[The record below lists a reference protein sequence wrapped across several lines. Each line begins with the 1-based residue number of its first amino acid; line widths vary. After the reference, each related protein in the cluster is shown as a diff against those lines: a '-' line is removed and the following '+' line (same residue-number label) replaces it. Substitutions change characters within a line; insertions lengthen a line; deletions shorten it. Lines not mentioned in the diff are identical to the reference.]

1 MFVFIRFCLQEISS
15 KFFANCEWSKPGAN
29 TPITEPS
36 PIEPVAFQILPS
48 PAMTENIL
56 PRPRQINFSI
66 LTNDLTSYERTG
78 QGTTIQGT
86 PSAVG
91 QNDDHVEALEEVAK
105 LKSRLAELSDAE
117 SQLVSLKIKL
127 DEVQTEKS
135 TVSSELNRHRD
146 AASSLKL
153 DIVAKSQM
161 IADVLNE
168 KRVLQNELNDVRLAM
183 NRMNSAQIEAK
194 VLQERL
200 DSQTKELEQLQLK
213 FDEISKQGDDLR
225 KELESLTASMVKK
238 DNLLSKLEKENQN
251 WAQSELN
258 YQRTISELQL
268 AASESH
274 STTEA
279 RLQEELE
286 ATKTDLFEKMV
297 DFERVQ
303 LDVQHLRNLLYQQQE
318 NNLRTDAMDE
328 IAECVEKELNY
339 SAHLDSSILKAIE
352 SDDVNSE
359 EDLYNQKPLKQ
370 RDNDALRQELLAT
383 QQKYEAERK
392 TVTQMQKLLE
402 VERHNSG
409 SLQQQDAHI
418 IDAMRHRLEAAVEHE
433 AQVERQL
440 DEERAKVERL
450 TAQLLV
456 HQRSLSRENSFLVK
470 TPPESPRR
478 TPRMSDMESE
488 LVGRL
493 QSEVKLLTAQNERE
507 KERLTDT
514 ERVLER
520 EKSRF
525 EKELADRR
533 DYGERIKREL
543 DRVFEEKEK
552 MAIELDNAQEQLSM
566 SAHEIASLEARIA
579 NLQDAELRRA
589 SRRGK
594 ERNENTQNA
603 VDVQEL
609 RLKLVMVERERD
621 TLRDKCG
628 VLQGDIE
635 RSAQREA
642 QLTDALVKEHSG
654 EGVVPQQFLQKLAN
668 IAENTKEY
676 RQMAETLQLLTQ
688 ERHALQQRVDDMEI
702 RNRAFNRDELE
713 KRVSIL
719 AF

>member
-1 MFVFIRFCLQEISS
+1 M
-15 KFFANCEWSKPGAN
+15 ADH
-29 TPITEPS
+29 T
-36 PIEPVAFQILPS
+36 
-48 PAMTENIL
+48 L
-56 PRPRQINFSI
+56 PRPRQINFSF
-66 LTNDLTSYERTG
+66 LTEDPTASDRTG
-78 QGTTIQGT
+78 QGDNFQGPSATQSQVKEVATIQ
-86 PSAVG
+86 SRLAALSESESQV
-91 QNDDHVEALEEVAK
+91 ASLKMKLEEV
-105 LKSRLAELSDAE
+105 E
-117 SQLVSLKIKL
+117 
-127 DEVQTEKS
+127 TEKS
-135 TVSSELNRHRD
+135 TISSELNRHRD

-153 DIVAKSQM
+153 DIAAKSQM

-183 NRMNSAQIEAK
+183 NRINSAQVEAK

-200 DSQTKELEQLQLK
+200 DVQTKEIAEIQRKLEDK
-213 FDEISKQGDDLR
+213 SKESDDLR
-225 KELESLTASMVKK
+225 KELESMVSSIAIK
-238 DNLLSKLEKENQN
+238 DNLLGKFEKDSKN
-251 WAQSELN
+251 WTQSESKYQQQIFELQQTGGESQSELVN
-258 YQRTISELQL
+258 
-268 AASESH
+268 
-274 STTEA
+274 

-297 DFERVQ
+297 DFEKVQ
-303 LDVQHLRNLLYQQQE
+303 LDVQHLRKQLHRQQQE
-318 NNLRTDAMDE
+318 VHMKPDVMDE

-339 SAHLDSSILKAIE
+339 SDHLDSSILKAIE

-359 EDLYNQKPLKQ
+359 EDYYHQKARKQ
-370 RDNDALRQELLAT
+370 RDNDALHNELLAV
-383 QQKYEAERK
+383 QHKYETERR
-392 TVTQMQKLLE
+392 TVAQLQQMLD

-409 SLQQQDAHI
+409 SLQQQDSHI
-418 IDAMRHRLEAAVEHE
+418 IDAMRQRLEAAVEHE
-433 AQVERQL
+433 AQMERQL
-440 DEERAKVERL
+440 DDERSKVERL
-450 TAQLLV
+450 TAQLLI

-470 TPPESPRR
+470 TPPDSPRR

-533 DYGERIKREL
+533 DYGERIKREM
-543 DRVFEEKEK
+543 DRVLEEKEK
-552 MAIELDNAQEQLSM
+552 IAEELDNAQEQLTH
-566 SAHEIASLEARIA
+566 SAHEVASLEARIA
-579 NLQDAELRRA
+579 TLQDAESRRA

-594 ERNENTQNA
+594 ERHEITQNA

-609 RLKLVMVERERD
+609 RLKLVMVERDRD
-621 TLRDKCG
+621 SLRDKCG
-628 VLQGDIE
+628 VLRGDIE

-676 RQMAETLQLLTQ
+676 RHMAETLQLLTH
-688 ERHALQQRVDDMEI
+688 ERQTLQQRVDDMEL
-702 RNRAFNRDELE
+702 RNSAFNRDELE
-713 KRVSIL
+713 KRVSGLMMITDWYENYIKSL
-719 AF
+719 FLFRQITCSESIFVWKASVKLWFIKSAICC